1 MDRERKKADRIEQEL
16 VYLEKAGMKN
26 GSHFFLFSQPFHRS
40 ALRRGGLK
48 KSKLPVAYMTQ
59 KDLQTS

>member
-1 MDRERKKADRIEQEL
+1 MDRERKKADRIDQEL

-40 ALRRGGLK
+40 ASAWGFDEFNTTCGIYDTK
-48 KSKLPVAYMTQ
+48 GPAN
-59 KDLQTS
+59 